1 MDRLHQW
8 AAGAMGAMIVCLVA
22 ALALTRWK
30 AWLLFGLAVLFLAG
44 GSRPPGGVSLRSTQ
58 TRLR

>member
-22 ALALTRWK
+22 ALTLTRWK

-44 GSRPPGGVSLRSTQ
+44 QSSSWWCLA
-58 TRLR
+58 